1 MSEAV
6 DERFAGLRFIQF
18 NLNVNP
24 ADLPTSQQK
33 GVRIIKVHGRMM
45 PMFYEKKNVKD
56 AHTLLKY
63 SMEKHRPNDP
73 MHGPIALSV
82 EYLFPYPKG
91 TPKCRQIEGAPMVQR
106 PDVDN
111 IQKLFQDV
119 MTEMGFWDDD
129 SQIWKLTLVKRRTV
143 IEPMIKVSVWQ
154 TGEADGK
161 RQ

>member
-6 DERFAGLRFIQF
+6 DEQFAGLRFIQF

-24 ADLPTSQQK
+24 ADLPTAQQK

-56 AHTLLKY
+56 AHILLKY
-63 SMEKHRPNDP
+63 SMERYKPKEP
-73 MHGPIALSV
+73 MHGPVTLSV

-91 TPKCRQIEGAPMVQR
+91 TPKYRQIEGAPMVQR

-111 IQKLFQDV
+111 IQKLLQDV

-129 SQIWKLTLVKRRTV
+129 SQIWKLTLIKKRTI
-143 IEPMIKVSVWQ
+143 IEPMIKVSIWQ
-154 TGEADGK
+154 TEGL
-161 RQ
+161 